1 MKLKKV
7 AALCSSANAFCL
19 FDRVDGDGVVTQWLG
34 DGCCAFPLHGLPVL
48 SEPELYR
55 MFDVSEKKQDKIY
68 FNHSALPEGL
78 NVEDWCRSEVRA
90 EDMDV
95 TISSGGKVLVAGV
108 IFPVQAVNEGFCDKL
123 EELASM
129 TRRELDKHLAAP
141 PVTEEEDEGQ
151 ENVFGGG
158 DGET

>member
-1 MKLKKV
+1 MV
-7 AALCSSANAFCL
+7 AKT
-19 FDRVDGDGVVTQWLG
+19 G
-34 DGCCAFPLHGLPVL
+34 
-48 SEPELYR
+48 
-55 MFDVSEKKQDKIY
+55 M
-68 FNHSALPEGL
+68 
-78 NVEDWCRSEVRA
+78 
-90 EDMDV
+90 
-95 TISSGGKVLVAGV
+95 LVAGV
-108 IFPVQAVNEGFCDKL
+108 VFPVQAVNEGFCDKL

>member
-1 MKLKKV
+1 MSQTVSRILW
-7 AALCSSANAFCL
+7 A
-19 FDRVDGDGVVTQWLG
+19 VVGIL
-34 DGCCAFPLHGLPVL
+34 L
-48 SEPELYR
+48 
-55 MFDVSEKKQDKIY
+55 
-68 FNHSALPEGL
+68 
-78 NVEDWCRSEVRA
+78 
-90 EDMDV
+90 
-95 TISSGGKVLVAGV
+95 LVAGV

>member
-1 MKLKKV
+1 M
-7 AALCSSANAFCL
+7 
-19 FDRVDGDGVVTQWLG
+19 
-34 DGCCAFPLHGLPVL
+34 
-48 SEPELYR
+48 
-55 MFDVSEKKQDKIY
+55 
-68 FNHSALPEGL
+68 
-78 NVEDWCRSEVRA
+78 
-90 EDMDV
+90 
-95 TISSGGKVLVAGV
+95 

-141 PVTEEEDEGQ
+141 PVTEEEDENQ